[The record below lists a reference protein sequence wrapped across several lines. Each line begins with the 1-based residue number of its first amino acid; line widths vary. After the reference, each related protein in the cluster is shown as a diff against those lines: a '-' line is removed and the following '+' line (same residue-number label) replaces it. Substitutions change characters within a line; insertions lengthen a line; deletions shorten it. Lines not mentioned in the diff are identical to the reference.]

1 MQDFLPFIVIG
12 LTAGSVY
19 GLAGTGLVLTYKT
32 SGVFNFAYGAIAAV
46 AAYVFYWMHV
56 REGVAWPI
64 AAVVCLF
71 VLGPL
76 MGLMLELLT
85 RMLSQVGTQYQVVG
99 MIGLALGIAGALTL
113 WGNTWAD
120 AGTFV
125 PFPDFLPTS
134 TFTVFDVNVGYNQ
147 LITMVI
153 ALVSAIGL
161 YLFFRWSRLGV
172 AMRAVVDN
180 PDLVNVAGTNPTRVR
195 RWAWVIGTMFAA
207 MSGLLLGPTIGLSV
221 LLLILLVVQAFGAAA
236 VGYFSNLP
244 LTYAGGLLIGIA
256 AALSTKYV
264 SDINWL
270 GGLPASIPFIVLFVA
285 LLVTPRRL
293 LALRRSPPPPPPRV
307 AYTAPPRVSIA
318 GAAILVG
325 VLVFIPDLVG
335 VKLAAWT
342 IALLYVILFLS
353 LGLLVRTSGQVSLAQ
368 LGLAAVG
375 AAAFGHLISD
385 HGIPWLPALLLAGL
399 IAVPVGAII
408 AIPAI
413 RLSGVFLALATL
425 GFGIMLE
432 QMFYTQ
438 DIMFGPTAAGIRAAR
453 PSIGQSDRGYYYV
466 VLACVV
472 VCAIVVVALTRG
484 RLGRL
489 LRALSDSP
497 MALDTQGATT
507 NVTRVLVF
515 CVSAFFAGIFGAL
528 YAGFVGSING
538 TSFPA
543 FNSLTILALVVLVL
557 GGAPWYAI
565 MAAALFQL
573 VPAYVTVDD
582 INIYLQILFGFA
594 VIGVGLQARRPASVP
609 VPIRN
614 FLDRLGGRRP
624 VAPAPVGTP
633 ALASPRASAP
643 TVALEPVHTNGHAT
657 PTPTP
662 GVGAGL
668 EIVELV
674 VRYGGLVAVD
684 GLSLQA
690 PRGRITGLIG
700 PNGAGKT
707 TTFNA
712 CSGLVR
718 PTRGRVLLDGHNVT
732 RLGPA
737 ARARRGLGRT
747 FQKSELWPS
756 LTVEENIA
764 LGREAAMAGG
774 NVVSQLV
781 ARPAERRTVVDA
793 VDVAI
798 ELTGI
803 GTLRDRQAALLTSG
817 ERRLVELARSLAG
830 PFDIILLDEPSSG
843 LDPTETERFGAVL
856 QRVVAGR
863 GAGLLLVEHD
873 MSLVMEVCEHIYVMD
888 FGRPLFN
895 GSAQEVR
902 ASSLVQ
908 AAYLGSEEVE
918 AAIAV
923 APRAPAAAE
932 GV

>member
-1 MQDFLPFIVIG
+1 M
-12 LTAGSVY
+12 
-19 GLAGTGLVLTYKT
+19 
-32 SGVFNFAYGAIAAV
+32 
-46 AAYVFYWMHV
+46 
-56 REGVAWPI
+56 AWPI

-425 GFGIMLE
+425 GFGIMLGA
-432 QMFYTQ
+432 
-438 DIMFGPTAAGIRAAR
+438 DVLHAGHHVRPHRGGNPRRRARASVR
-453 PSIGQSDRGYYYV
+453 AIAGYYYV

-489 LRALSDSP
+489 LPRALRLAD
-497 MALDTQGATT
+497 GARHPGRDHQCHPRA
-507 NVTRVLVF
+507 RVLR
-515 CVSAFFAGIFGAL
+515 L
-528 YAGFVGSING
+528 R
-538 TSFPA
+538 
-543 FNSLTILALVVLVL
+543 VL
-557 GGAPWYAI
+557 
-565 MAAALFQL
+565 
-573 VPAYVTVDD
+573 
-582 INIYLQILFGFA
+582 
-594 VIGVGLQARRPASVP
+594 RRH
-609 VPIRN
+609 
-614 FLDRLGGRRP
+614 LRR
-624 VAPAPVGTP
+624 
-633 ALASPRASAP
+633 
-643 TVALEPVHTNGHAT
+643 
-657 PTPTP
+657 
-662 GVGAGL
+662 
-668 EIVELV
+668 V
-674 VRYGGLVAVD
+674 VRRLRGFDQRHVV
-684 GLSLQA
+684 
-690 PRGRITGLIG
+690 PRR
-700 PNGAGKT
+700 
-707 TTFNA
+707 
-712 CSGLVR
+712 S
-718 PTRGRVLLDGHNVT
+718 TR
-732 RLGPA
+732 
-737 ARARRGLGRT
+737 
-747 FQKSELWPS
+747 
-756 LTVEENIA
+756 
-764 LGREAAMAGG
+764 
-774 NVVSQLV
+774 
-781 ARPAERRTVVDA
+781 
-793 VDVAI
+793 
-798 ELTGI
+798 
-803 GTLRDRQAALLTSG
+803 
-817 ERRLVELARSLAG
+817 
-830 PFDIILLDEPSSG
+830 
-843 LDPTETERFGAVL
+843 
-856 QRVVAGR
+856 
-863 GAGLLLVEHD
+863 
-873 MSLVMEVCEHIYVMD
+873 
-888 FGRPLFN
+888 
-895 GSAQEVR
+895 
-902 ASSLVQ
+902 
-908 AAYLGSEEVE
+908 
-918 AAIAV
+918 
-923 APRAPAAAE
+923 
-932 GV
+932 